1 MTTPQTTTAS
11 YPGIRGRVVLV
22 TGGAS
27 GIGASL
33 VEAFW
38 EQGALVAFVDIA
50 KEPAAALVSRLQH
63 PDKEPPWFLQV
74 DLRDISALEHAIA
87 TIHRAWGAIRVLIN
101 NAGWDERH
109 ALGDVTPDFWDTC
122 QQINLRPYFFSAQAV
137 VEPMAKAGGGVI
149 LNLSSNSFLLG
160 VTGMP
165 GYLAAKAG
173 IVGLTRGL
181 ARELGPKGIRVNTI
195 LPGWVMTERQLD
207 KWVTPEAKA
216 QLLEEQCL
224 KQTIQ
229 PEDVARLA
237 LFLASDDSRMI
248 TNQSI
253 VIDGGRV

>member
-1 MTTPQTTTAS
+1 
-11 YPGIRGRVVLV
+11 
-22 TGGAS
+22 
-27 GIGASL
+27 
-33 VEAFW
+33 
-38 EQGALVAFVDIA
+38 
-50 KEPAAALVSRLQH
+50 
-63 PDKEPPWFLQV
+63 
-74 DLRDISALEHAIA
+74 
-87 TIHRAWGAIRVLIN
+87 
-101 NAGWDERH
+101 
-109 ALGDVTPDFWDTC
+109 
-122 QQINLRPYFFSAQAV
+122 
-137 VEPMAKAGGGVI
+137 
-149 LNLSSNSFLLG
+149 
-160 VTGMP
+160 MP

-181 ARELGPKGIRVNTI
+181 ARELGPKGIRVNSI

>member
-1 MTTPQTTTAS
+1 
-11 YPGIRGRVVLV
+11 
-22 TGGAS
+22 
-27 GIGASL
+27 
-33 VEAFW
+33 
-38 EQGALVAFVDIA
+38 
-50 KEPAAALVSRLQH
+50 
-63 PDKEPPWFLQV
+63 
-74 DLRDISALEHAIA
+74 
-87 TIHRAWGAIRVLIN
+87 
-101 NAGWDERH
+101 
-109 ALGDVTPDFWDTC
+109 
-122 QQINLRPYFFSAQAV
+122 
-137 VEPMAKAGGGVI
+137 
-149 LNLSSNSFLLG
+149 
-160 VTGMP
+160 MP

-181 ARELGPKGIRVNTI
+181 ARELGPKGIRVNSI

-248 TNQSI
+248 TNQSV